1 MKIKANNG
9 NFEPC
14 PEYTGQAV
22 CVDVTPLRKEVTAFG
37 EREVFKIV
45 FETGIGR
52 TDGSRFCAWSRKFTP
67 SLNEKANLRKFLRG
81 WLGRDLTKEE
91 LDDFD
96 TESLIGKP
104 AQLVVVHEH
113 KDGET
118 YANIA
123 ACTPDRFPEPLK
135 LCGRY
140 VRLKDRT
147 LSDASMPQAAAA
159 PIAPTPRAA
168 TGGAML
174 RAPAPAAP
182 ALDLGAT
189 KIHVGRCKGLEVRQL
204 SADQAALLIDIWLP
218 TAKANAKATPDDR
231 RLVAALEAWETENV
245 IRTADDDVPF

>member
-22 CVDVTPLRKEVTAFG
+22 CVDVTPLRKETSPFG

-45 FETGIGR
+45 FETGIER
-52 TDGSRFCAWSRKFTP
+52 ADGSRFCAWSRKFTP
-67 SLNEKANLRKFLRG
+67 TLNEKANLRKFLRG

-96 TESLIGKP
+96 TESLIGRA

-113 KDGET
+113 KDAET

-123 ACTPDRFPEPLK
+123 ACTPDRSPQPLK
-135 LCGRY
+135 PCGRY
-140 VRLKDRT
+140 TRLKDRAET
-147 LSDASMPQAAAA
+147 VAPMPQEA
-159 PIAPTPRAA
+159 PAPVA
-168 TGGAML
+168 TTTRGAVGGAVL
-174 RAPAPAAP
+174 HAPAPAAP
-182 ALDLGAT
+182 APDLGAT
-189 KIHVGRCKGLEVRQL
+189 KVHVGRCRGLEVRQL
-204 SADQAALLIDIWLP
+204 SAEQAALLIDLWLP
-218 TAKANAKATPDDR
+218 VAKANTKATPDDR
-231 RLVAALEAWETENV
+231 RLMAALEAWETENV

>member
-22 CVDVTPLRKEVTAFG
+22 CVDVTPLRKEVTPFG

-45 FETGIGR
+45 FETGIDR
-52 TDGSRFCAWSRKFTP
+52 ADGSRFCAWSRKFTP
-67 SLNEKANLRKFLRG
+67 TLNEKANLRKFLRG
-81 WLGRDLTKEE
+81 WLGRDLVKEE

-96 TESLIGKP
+96 TESLIGKA

-123 ACTPDRFPEPLK
+123 ACTPDRFPQPLK
-135 LCGRY
+135 VCGRY
-140 VRLKDRT
+140 IRLKDRI
-147 LSDASMPQAAAA
+147 LPDGSIPQVGTAPAKATQRGVVPSSAATAA
-159 PIAPTPRAA
+159 PVA
-168 TGGAML
+168 
-174 RAPAPAAP
+174 
-182 ALDLGAT
+182 DLGAT
-189 KIHVGRCKGLEVRQL
+189 KVHVGRCKGLEVRQL
-204 SADQAALLIDIWLP
+204 SADQAAALIDHWLP